1 MTYLLFTRKIMFQ
14 FQFINEPTSFQIDT
28 KEVERIFSLVSEQV
42 PRVQQ
47 GILNLAFVSDE
58 VMQGYNKEYRKKDST
73 TDVLSFHY
81 FDDLSDCWDGEIAWE
96 ILFSESRILLQAE
109 EHHHIPLEEFQILLI
124 HSLLHV
130 LWFDHENDDE
140 HTLMWK
146 YESELRGA
154 YHLT

>member
-81 FDDLSDCWDGEIAWE
+81 FDDLSDC
-96 ILFSESRILLQAE
+96 
-109 EHHHIPLEEFQILLI
+109 
-124 HSLLHV
+124 
-130 LWFDHENDDE
+130 
-140 HTLMWK
+140 
-146 YESELRGA
+146 
-154 YHLT
+154 